1 MAKRHLRFRISN
13 RAALFLLGG
22 LALPVWLAFLL
33 FTYFVPPRGLLAF
46 VAFFVLLL
54 GALICTLAPLAY
66 LFGLLF
72 ISSRLYRATIRHAL
86 RQGSLMSLCI
96 VLNLILR
103 ALHSWSVLAALVIGA
118 AAVLVEVLSLAKKW

>member
-1 MAKRHLRFRISN
+1 MAKRSLRYRISN
-13 RAALFLLGG
+13 RTALFLLGG
-22 LALPVWLAFLL
+22 LALPVWSAFLV

-72 ISSRLYRATIRHAL
+72 LSSRLYRSTIRHAL
-86 RQGSLMSLCI
+86 RQGGLVSLCV

-103 ALHSWSVLAALVIGA
+103 ALHSWSILAALVIGA